1 MQAKDRVE
9 KYVDNHCNM
18 MPVVTGVTKIEN
30 LQLQLKFLEAQKDLL
45 SPVEVTDWLF
55 YGVREH
61 LLEQIVATGFSRPRK
76 GSKVRMIFSRGGHY
90 L

>member
-1 MQAKDRVE
+1 MQAKDKVE
-9 KYVDNHCNM
+9 KYVDNHCKK
-18 MPVVTGVTKIEN
+18 MPVVTGVIKIEN

-55 YGVREH
+55 YGPPEN
-61 LLEQIVATGFSRPRK
+61 LLKQIVATGFQPTKR
-76 GSKVRMIFSRGGHY
+76 SKVRMIFSRGGYY

>member
-18 MPVVTGVTKIEN
+18 MPVVTKVIKIEN

-55 YGVREH
+55 YGPPEH
-61 LLEQIVATGFSRPRK
+61 LLIPIVKTGFQPTKR
-76 GSKVRMIFSRGGHY
+76 SKVRMKFSRAGHY